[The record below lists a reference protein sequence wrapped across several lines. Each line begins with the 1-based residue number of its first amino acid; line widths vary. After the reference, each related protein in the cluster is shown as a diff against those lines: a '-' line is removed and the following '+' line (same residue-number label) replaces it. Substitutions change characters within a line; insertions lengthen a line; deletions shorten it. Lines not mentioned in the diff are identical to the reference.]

1 MLTLTTEIIN
11 INKVG
16 KVIAQRL
23 KKLNIQTA
31 QDLLYFFPFR
41 YEDYSQLSKINDLK
55 IGENVN
61 IVGTVELIQ
70 NKRSPRRRINIT
82 ECLVSDDSA
91 SIKIIWFNQPF
102 IIKNLHSGDKISLAG
117 KVEEDFSGVIM
128 KSPIYEKIYSNANIH
143 TQGMVPVYHSTS
155 NITQKQIRF
164 LTKQIIDLTDKI
176 EEWLTDDII
185 KNNSL
190 LPLNQALKKIHFPL
204 NNNDILNARKR
215 IAFDELFLLQLQSQ
229 ITKKELKNNKAKKI
243 KFIKKETQKFVN
255 NLPFKLTDDQKKSAW
270 QILQD
275 LEKDIPMSRLL
286 EGDVGSGKTV
296 VAVMAMLN
304 VVLNKKQAVLMVP
317 TEILAKQHFE
327 SISKML
333 NDFKITIGLITR
345 SNKLINKNLENKKQK
360 INSKIII
367 QNSKIIIGTHA
378 LLQEKI
384 KFDNL
389 ALVIIDEQHRFGVE
403 QRKSIIEKS
412 NSKYF
417 PHLLSMTAT
426 PIPRSLAL
434 ALYGDLNVSIINEM
448 PKGRKNIITKII
460 SEQKRNDAYKFIKE
474 QIKNNKQIFVICPL
488 IDISDKMGVKSAKE
502 EYKKLNEK
510 IFPDIKIGILHGK
523 IKSKEKNQIML
534 DFLNNKIKI
543 LVATSVVEV
552 GVDIPNATIM
562 MIEGADRFGLAQLHQ
577 FRGRVGRS
585 EYQSYCFLFSDNES
599 KKTLDRLNAL
609 TKYNNG
615 FELAKIDL
623 KLRGPGEIYG
633 TSQKGFPELKIA
645 SLFDYQLINKAK
657 IEAEKIIIK
666 DPELNNHPKIKNKLN
681 KLINNTHLE

>member
-16 KVIAQRL
+16 KVTAQRL
-23 KKLNIQTA
+23 KKLDIQTA

-55 IGENVN
+55 IGESVN

-70 NKRSPRRRINIT
+70 NKRSPRRRMNIT

-102 IIKNLHSGDKISLAG
+102 IAKNLHSGDKISLAG
-117 KVEEDFSGVIM
+117 KIEEDFSGIIM
-128 KSPIYEKIYSNANIH
+128 KSPIYEKIYNNANIH
-143 TQGMVPVYHSTS
+143 TQGMVPIYHSTS

-164 LTKQIIDLTDKI
+164 LTKQAINLVDKT

-185 KNNSL
+185 KNNFL
-190 LPLNQALKKIHFPL
+190 LPLSQALKKIHFPL

-317 TEILAKQHFE
+317 TEILAKQHFK

-333 NDFKITIGLITR
+333 DDFKITVGLITR

-360 INSKIII
+360 LNSKIIT
-367 QNSKIIIGTHA
+367 QNSQIIIGTHA

-403 QRKSIIEKS
+403 QRKNIIEKS

-434 ALYGDLNVSIINEM
+434 VLYGDLNVSIINEM

-460 SEQKRNDAYKFIKE
+460 SEQKRNETYKFIKE

-488 IDISDKMGVKSAKE
+488 IDISDKMGVKSVKE

-552 GVDIPNATIM
+552 GVDIPNATVM

-585 EYQSYCFLFSDNES
+585 KYQSYCFLFSDNES

-615 FELAKIDL
+615 FDLAKIDL

-666 DPELNNHPKIKNKLN
+666 DPKLNNHPKIKNKLN